1 MIKAAEHCMQ
11 ECAAAYRITAYVVEF
26 YLGHIWD
33 RNRPQIGSDIEIRI
47 FLKRC
52 NHLKK
57 HRKPQ
62 ENHKMKKNTYELWIS
77 SYIRS
82 AQR

>member
-47 FLKRC
+47 LLDVQGFLV
-52 NHLKK
+52 
-57 HRKPQ
+57 
-62 ENHKMKKNTYELWIS
+62 LW
-77 SYIRS
+77 
-82 AQR
+82 Q